1 MKHKAITTETD
12 DGVDFAEIE
21 RTHVRRNL
29 YPDFIWRASDA
40 FSPLNPLRVP
50 LDRARVA
57 FVTTA
62 GAHLPDQLRFDVAAK
77 AGDPSFRTFSSA
89 MPLTAVMLTHPGYDT
104 QQASVD
110 KNVVLPLDHLRAL
123 VADGRIGA
131 LGPTIYSTMG
141 YVADTALLVEE
152 TAPAIARRLVEDQTD
167 LVLLAP
173 T

>member
-1 MKHKAITTETD
+1 MEQDAIAAVTD

-21 RTHVRRNL
+21 RNHVRRHL
-29 YPDFIWRASDA
+29 YPDFGWRAHDT
-40 FSPLNPLRVP
+40 FSSLNPLRVP
-50 LDRARVA
+50 LAAARVA

-62 GAHLPDQLRFDVAAK
+62 GAHLPDQPRFDVAAK
-77 AGDPSFRTFSSA
+77 AGDPSVRTFSSA
-89 MPLTAVMLTHPGYDT
+89 IPLTDIMLSHAGYDT
-104 QQASVD
+104 RQASVD

-123 VADGRIGA
+123 VADGRIGS

-141 YVADTALLVEE
+141 YVADNALLVEE